1 MKRLKKPFLSAFLAF
16 FVGAIMTYLDEPK
29 TAELKGAIIGGA
41 KYAIIAFFFVI
52 IIDKLGFKLD

>member
-1 MKRLKKPFLSAFLAF
+1 MYAFLAF
-16 FVGAIMTYLDEPK
+16 FVGTIFTFLDEPK

-41 KYAIIAFFFVI
+41 KYAIIVFFFVI

>member
-1 MKRLKKPFLSAFLAF
+1 MKRLKKPSLYALIAF
-16 FVGAIMTYLDEPK
+16 FVGTIFTFLDEPK
-29 TAELKGAIIGGA
+29 TAELKGAIIGSA